1 MDKIPEISVTQT
13 FSFFELFKGTLYIIL
28 SKRTLRTFLF
38 FLGLVTFMQV
48 TLGFLAQGGKGFDV
62 TSIVATFV
70 SILILLVLVFVFM
83 FLVFLFIYNS
93 RKAYY
98 VNALYSF
105 YDFRVTI
112 NASGKEFSKSWK
124 EFVNVKES
132 KHHFYLYLS
141 KLEAYI
147 VQKDKL
153 IEIGELENLRKLV
166 YKKTN

>member
-1 MDKIPEISVTQT
+1 MDKIPEIPVTQT

-28 SKRTLRTFLF
+28 IKRTLRTFLF
-38 FLGLVTFMQV
+38 FLGLGTFMQV
-48 TLGFLAQGGKGFDV
+48 TLGFLAQDGKGFDV
-62 TSIVATFV
+62 TSIVAIFV
-70 SILILLVLVFVFM
+70 SILIPLV
-83 FLVFLFIYNS
+83 LVFLFIYNS
-93 RKAYY
+93 RKADY

-132 KHHFYLYLS
+132 KHHFNLYLS

-166 YKKTN
+166 YKKIN